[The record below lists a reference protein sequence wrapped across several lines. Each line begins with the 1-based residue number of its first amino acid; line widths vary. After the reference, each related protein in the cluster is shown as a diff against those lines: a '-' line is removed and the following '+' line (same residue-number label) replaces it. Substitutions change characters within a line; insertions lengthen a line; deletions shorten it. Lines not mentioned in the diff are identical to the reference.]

1 MTFYPDDAPVPAG
14 LRSDEFLLRPL
25 RATDVELDY
34 EAVMATQEVLRRG
47 SGGAWPRP
55 DFTLEENL
63 ADLQGH
69 EADFLARRGF
79 TYTVMD
85 PTESRC
91 LGCVYAYPP
100 ADDRD
105 GQAGAHEAVVWFWV
119 RPDCVADDLDRRL
132 VAALVPWLRRRLRF
146 RTGALPRLGRRR
158 APDRH
163 FRRGGAAG
171 RGRAPDPGDRGA
183 AVRVRGLTSVSPG
196 SASLAAGLL
205 DTPGSYAPLR

>member
-1 MTFYPDDAPVPAG
+1 
-14 LRSDEFLLRPL
+14 
-25 RATDVELDY
+25 
-34 EAVMATQEVLRRG
+34 MATQETLRRS
-47 SGGAWPRP
+47 SGGRWPRP

-63 ADLQGH
+63 ADLEGH

-100 ADDRD
+100 KHDRN

-132 VAALVPWLRRRLRF
+132 VAALVPWLRSDFAFARVLF
-146 RTGALPRLGRRR
+146 RAWADDERQTAIFGE
-158 APDRH
+158 
-163 FRRGGAAG
+163 
-171 RGRAPDPGDRGA
+171 
-183 AVRVRGLTSVSPG
+183 
-196 SASLAAGLL
+196 AGLRIVEARPIRGTEAL
-205 DTPGSYAPLR
+205 LFG

>member
-1 MTFYPDDAPVPAG
+1 MMFYPDDAPVPAG
-14 LRSDEFLLRPL
+14 LRSDELVLRPL

-34 EAVMATQEVLRRG
+34 EAVMATQEDLRRG

-85 PTESRC
+85 PTETRC

-100 ADDRD
+100 YDDGDGRDRD
-105 GQAGAHEAVVWFWV
+105 YEALVWFWV
-119 RPDCVADDLDRRL
+119 RPDRVADDLDRRL
-132 VAALVPWLRRRLRF
+132 LTALVPWLQSDFAFARVLFRAWANDERQTALLTEAGLRVVDT
-146 RTGALPRLGRRR
+146 RP
-158 APDRH
+158 
-163 FRRGGAAG
+163 G
-171 RGRAPDPGDRGA
+171 RGTEARLFG
-183 AVRVRGLTSVSPG
+183 
-196 SASLAAGLL
+196 
-205 DTPGSYAPLR
+205 

>member
-1 MTFYPDDAPVPAG
+1 MTFYLDDAPVPAG

-47 SGGAWPRP
+47 NDGAWPRP
-55 DFTLEENL
+55 DFTVEENL

-69 EADFLARRGF
+69 EADYLARRGF

-100 ADDRD
+100 GDDRD
-105 GQAGAHEAVVWFWV
+105 GQAGDTEAVVWFWV
-119 RPDCVADDLDRRL
+119 RPDGVDDDLDRRL
-132 VAALVPWLRRRLRF
+132 VAALVPWLRNDFAFARVLF
-146 RTGALPRLGRRR
+146 RAWAEDERQI
-158 APDRH
+158 
-163 FRRGGAAG
+163 
-171 RGRAPDPGDRGA
+171 
-183 AVRVRGLTSVSPG
+183 AVLSE
-196 SASLAAGLL
+196 AGLRVL
-205 DTPGSYAPLR
+205 DARPIRGTTALLFA